1 VRETELQVT
10 RILTVDDSRA
20 VRMLVKKALTD
31 MAFDIDEAEDGEKGL
46 AAVEQNQPDL
56 ILLDVTIPV
65 LVGLGVLERL
75 RTRGIPTPVI
85 LLTAESGTSVI
96 GPMLKQGGICE
107 YIVKPFKPEQLR
119 AKVIEALQKSGTVPM
134 PATPKQSSGEGG
146 FQQVGKTFVDVL
158 VIDDMENVSKKLK
171 TMLPERLTFNSCA
184 DRGSALGMCR
194 ERVYRTV
201 VLDTDI
207 PDVDS
212 MELLRELRILQPT
225 AAFIALV
232 MKAEKNPHQLVSGT
246 GFAGF
251 LFKPFDPRQVE
262 EFIAAYFE
270 SQDLLEVDGNVLRP
284 AAYRGAE
291 GAADGYF
298 KRLQQAAIEA
308 AQEAAAACH
317 DRLIIDLCNLSPSPK
332 LQKFLVRVTAQ
343 CTEAGLELRVVGGA
357 EMAKLLKQLVETAE
371 IPVVESVEAARAA

>member
-1 VRETELQVT
+1 VA

-20 VRMLVKKALTD
+20 VRMLVKKALAD

-46 AAVEQNQPDL
+46 AAVEQTQPDL
-56 ILLDVTIPV
+56 ILLDVTMPV
-65 LVGLGVLERL
+65 LDGPGMLERL
-75 RTRGIPTPVI
+75 RSRGVPTPVI

-107 YIVKPFKPEQLR
+107 YIVKPFKAEQLR
-119 AKVIEALQKSGTVPM
+119 AKVIEALQKSGAAPM
-134 PATPKQSSGEGG
+134 PAAPKQTTTAEGG
-146 FQQVGKTFVDVL
+146 FQHVGKTFVDVF

-184 DRGSALGMCR
+184 DRGSALTMCR

-201 VLDTDI
+201 VLDKDI

-232 MKAEKNPHQLVSGT
+232 MKSEKNPHSLVSNG

-251 LFKPFDPRQVE
+251 LSKPFDPRQVE
-262 EFIAAYFE
+262 EFVAAYFE
-270 SQDLLEVDGNVLRP
+270 SQDLLETDGNVLRP
-284 AAYRGAE
+284 AAHRGPDSAS
-291 GAADGYF
+291 DGYYR
-298 KRLQQAAIEA
+298 RLQQMVNDAL
-308 AQEAAAACH
+308 QEAAAACH
-317 DRLIIDLCNLSPSPK
+317 DRVILDLSNVTAGPK
-332 LQKFLVRVTAQ
+332 LQKFLVRVTTQ
-343 CTEAGLELRVVGGA
+343 CTEVGLELWIVAGA
-357 EMAKLLKQLVETAE
+357 DVAKLLKQLVETAE
-371 IPVVESVEAARAA
+371 IPVVGTVEAARAA

>member
-1 VRETELQVT
+1 MT

-31 MAFDIDEAEDGEKGL
+31 MAFEIDEAEDGEKGL

-56 ILLDVTIPV
+56 ILLDVTMPV
-65 LVGLGVLERL
+65 LDGPGMLERL
-75 RTRGIPTPVI
+75 RGRGIPTPVI

-119 AKVIEALQKSGTVPM
+119 AKVIEALQRSGAVPA
-134 PATPKQSSGEGG
+134 PATPKQAATAEGG

-158 VIDDMENVSKKLK
+158 VIDDMENVSKKLR

-212 MELLRELRILQPT
+212 VELLRELRILQPT

-232 MKAEKNPHQLVSGT
+232 MKSEKNPHQLVNST

-251 LFKPFDPRQVE
+251 LVKPFDARQVE
-262 EFIAAYFE
+262 EFTAAYFE

-284 AAYRGAE
+284 AAYRGPETAS
-291 GAADGYF
+291 DGYF
-298 KRLQQAAIEA
+298 RRLQQAAIEA

-332 LQKFLVRVTAQ
+332 LQKLLVRVTAQ
-343 CTEAGLELRVVGGA
+343 CSEVGLELRVVGGA

>member
-1 VRETELQVT
+1 
-10 RILTVDDSRA
+10 
-20 VRMLVKKALTD
+20 MLVKKALAD

-46 AAVEQNQPDL
+46 AAVEQTQPDL
-56 ILLDVTIPV
+56 ILLDVTMPV
-65 LVGLGVLERL
+65 LDGPGMLERL
-75 RTRGIPTPVI
+75 RSRGVPTPVI

-119 AKVIEALQKSGTVPM
+119 AKVIEALQKSGAAPM
-134 PATPKQSSGEGG
+134 PAAPKQQTNEGG

-158 VIDDMENVSKKLK
+158 VIDDMENVSKKLR

-184 DRGSALGMCR
+184 DRGSALSMCR

-232 MKAEKNPHQLVSGT
+232 MKSEKNPHSLVSNG

-251 LFKPFDPRQVE
+251 LSKPFDPRQVE
-262 EFIAAYFE
+262 EFVAAYFE

-284 AAYRGAE
+284 AAHRGADS
-291 GAADGYF
+291 GADGYYR
-298 KRLQQAAIEA
+298 RLQQMMTDAI
-308 AQEAAAACH
+308 QEAAAACH
-317 DRLIIDLCNLSPSPK
+317 DRVILDLNNLSASPK
-332 LQKFLVRVTAQ
+332 LQKFLVRVTSQ
-343 CTEAGLELRVVGGA
+343 CTEVGLELRVVAGA
-357 EMAKLLKQLVETAE
+357 EVAKLLKQLVETAE
-371 IPVVESVEAARAA
+371 IPVVETVEAARAA

>member
-1 VRETELQVT
+1 MT

-56 ILLDVTIPV
+56 ILLDVTMPV
-65 LVGLGVLERL
+65 LDGPGMLERL
-75 RTRGIPTPVI
+75 RGRGIPTPVI

-119 AKVIEALQKSGTVPM
+119 AKVIEALQKNGTVPM
-134 PATPKQSSGEGG
+134 PTAPKQASAEGGG

-184 DRGSALGMCR
+184 DRGSALSMCR

-212 MELLRELRILQPT
+212 LELLRELRILQPT
-225 AAFIALV
+225 AAFVALV

-251 LFKPFDPRQVE
+251 LNKPFDPRQVE

-270 SQDLLEVDGNVLRP
+270 SQDLMEVDGNVLRP

-291 GAADGYF
+291 SASDGYF

-317 DRLIIDLCNLSPSPK
+317 DRLIIDLCNMSPGPK

-343 CTEAGLELRVVGGA
+343 CTEVGLELRVVGGA